1 MPAIIPDLLPVF
13 ILIVLGAALGRS
25 GYMSQAFA
33 DGAKWLVANVS
44 LPALLLMAFSRLS
57 LQPSLFILAM
67 VIFVSCGILG
77 LVSLPLSALARLP
90 QPATPLLFQGFEAG
104 MLGYALFVSLY
115 GSRTGTAAVSA
126 FATADLGQVIYVF
139 TILMAQ
145 LLAGEAAG
153 TYKAAGDVGAGTG
166 NASQRVRPLVLARG
180 LASSP
185 VIIAIAAGLLSAAIV
200 PGALIP
206 GAITLPWAKGGL
218 LDPSLSAIGSL
229 TTPLVCL
236 VVGYNLRHGVEGGG
250 SGFMKVLAAVI
261 LRLAAAG
268 GLGALVAFVVVP
280 ALGLERI
287 NSLAVMVLFILPPP
301 FVIAVF
307 RKRPEDAS
315 YVSSVLSL
323 HTLASLVAVLGLAL
337 LLGPA

>member
-1 MPAIIPDLLPVF
+1 M
-13 ILIVLGAALGRS
+13 
-25 GYMSQAFA
+25 
-33 DGAKWLVANVS
+33 
-44 LPALLLMAFSRLS
+44 
-57 LQPSLFILAM
+57 
-67 VIFVSCGILG
+67 
-77 LVSLPLSALARLP
+77 
-90 QPATPLLFQGFEAG
+90 LFQGFEAG
-104 MLGYALFVSLY
+104 MLGYALFASLY
-115 GSRTGTAAVSA
+115 GAESIGA
-126 FATADLGQVIYVF
+126 FATADLGQVVYVF
-139 TILMAQ
+139 TVLMAQ
-145 LLAGEAAG
+145 LMAGEAAG
-153 TYKAAGDVGAGTG
+153 TDG
-166 NASQRVRPLVLARG
+166 ASQTVSPLVLVRG

-185 VIIAIAAGLLSAAIV
+185 VIIAIAAGLLSAAMV
-200 PGALIP
+200 PGA
-206 GAITLPWAKGGL
+206 TNLPWAKGGL

-250 SGFMKVLAAVI
+250 SGFIKVMAAVI

-268 GLGALVAFVVVP
+268 GLGLVVAFVVVP

-323 HTLASLVAVLGLAL
+323 HTVASLVTVLAVAL
-337 LLGPA
+337 ILGPA

>member
-13 ILIVLGAALGRS
+13 VLIVLGAALGRS
-25 GYMSQAFA
+25 GFMSQAFA
-33 DGAKWLVANVS
+33 DGAKRMVASVS
-44 LPALLLMAFSRLS
+44 LPVLLFMAFARLS
-57 LQPSLFILAM
+57 LQPSLFILA
-67 VIFVSCGILG
+67 VVVFASCGILG
-77 LVSLPLSALARLP
+77 LASLPISALARLP
-90 QPATPLLFQGFEAG
+90 RPATPLLFQGFEAG
-104 MLGYALFVSLY
+104 MLGYALFASLY
-115 GSRTGTAAVSA
+115 GSTAGPAAIGA
-126 FATADLGQVIYVF
+126 FATADLGQVVYVF

-153 TYKAAGDVGAGTG
+153 TDKAASDVGAGTG
-166 NASQRVRPLVLARG
+166 DAGRRVSPLVLARG

-200 PGALIP
+200 PDA
-206 GAITLPWAKGGL
+206 TSLPWAKGGL

-236 VVGYNLRHGVEGGG
+236 VVGFNLRHGVEGGG
-250 SGFMKVLAAVI
+250 PGFIKVLAAVL
-261 LRLAAAG
+261 LRLAAAS
-268 GLGALVAFVVVP
+268 GLGMLVAFVVVP

-323 HTLASLVAVLGLAL
+323 HTVASLIAVLAVAL

>member
-13 ILIVLGAALGRS
+13 VLIVLGAALGRS
-25 GYMSQAFA
+25 GFMSQGFA
-33 DGAKWLVANVS
+33 DGAKAMVANVS
-44 LPALLLMAFSRLS
+44 LPVLLFMAFARLS
-57 LQPSLFILAM
+57 LQPSLFILA
-67 VIFVSCGILG
+67 VVVFASCGVLG
-77 LVSLPLSALARLP
+77 LVSLPISALARLP
-90 QPATPLLFQGFEAG
+90 RPATPLLFQGFEAG
-104 MLGYALFVSLY
+104 MLGYALFASLY
-115 GSRTGTAAVSA
+115 GSTAGTAAISA
-126 FATADLGQVIYVF
+126 FATADLGQVLYVF

-145 LLAGEAAG
+145 LLAGEAG
-153 TYKAAGDVGAGTG
+153 SGRKV
-166 NASQRVRPLVLARG
+166 SPLVLARG

-200 PGALIP
+200 PGAT
-206 GAITLPWAKGGL
+206 GLPWVKGGL
-218 LDPSLSAIGSL
+218 LDPSLGAIGSL

-236 VVGYNLRHGVEGGG
+236 VVGFNLRHGVEGGG
-250 SGFMKVLAAVI
+250 SGFMKVLTAVI

-268 GLGALVAFVVVP
+268 ALGLVVAFVVVP

-323 HTLASLVAVLGLAL
+323 HTVASLVAVLAVAL
-337 LLGPA
+337 LLGAG

>member
-1 MPAIIPDLLPVF
+1 MPAIVPDLLPVF

-25 GYMSQAFA
+25 GFMSQAFA
-33 DGAKWLVANVS
+33 DGAKRMVASVS
-44 LPALLLMAFSRLS
+44 LPALLFMAFARLS
-57 LQPSLFILAM
+57 LQPSLFILAA
-67 VIFVSCGILG
+67 VIFASCGVLG
-77 LVSLPLSALARLP
+77 LAALPISALARLP
-90 QPATPLLFQGFEAG
+90 RPATPLLFQGFEAG
-104 MLGYALFVSLY
+104 MLGYALFASLY
-115 GSRTGTAAVSA
+115 GSTAGPAAISA
-126 FATADLGQVIYVF
+126 FATADLGQVVYVF

-145 LLAGEAAG
+145 LLAGEAMGSAE
-153 TYKAAGDVGAGTG
+153 AAGGIGTGAGDAG
-166 NASQRVRPLVLARG
+166 RRVSPLVLVRG

-185 VIIAIAAGLLSAAIV
+185 VIIAIVVGLLSAALF
-200 PGALIP
+200 PGAA
-206 GAITLPWAKGGL
+206 GLPWAKGGL

-250 SGFMKVLAAVI
+250 SGFMKVLTAVL

-268 GLGALVAFVVVP
+268 GLGLVVAFVVVP

-307 RKRPEDAS
+307 RKRPEDSS

-323 HTLASLVAVLGLAL
+323 HTVASLVAVLAVAL
-337 LLGPA
+337 ILGPA

>member
-1 MPAIIPDLLPVF
+1 MPAIVPDLLPVF
-13 ILIVLGAALGRS
+13 VLIVLGAALGRS
-25 GYMSQAFA
+25 GFMSQAFA
-33 DGAKWLVANVS
+33 DGAKRMVASVS
-44 LPALLLMAFSRLS
+44 LPALLFMAFARLS
-57 LQPSLFILAM
+57 LQPSLFVLAA
-67 VIFVSCGILG
+67 VIFASCGILG
-77 LVSLPLSALARLP
+77 LAALPISKLARLP
-90 QPATPLLFQGFEAG
+90 QPATPMLFQGFEAG
-104 MLGYALFVSLY
+104 MLGYALFASLY
-115 GSRTGTAAVSA
+115 GAQRIGA
-126 FATADLGQVIYVF
+126 FATADLGQVVYVF

-153 TYKAAGDVGAGTG
+153 TEGA
-166 NASQRVRPLVLARG
+166 SHRVSPLVLARG

-185 VIIAIAAGLLSAAIV
+185 VILAIAAGLLSAAFV
-200 PGALIP
+200 PGA
-206 GAITLPWAKGGL
+206 TNLPWAKGGL

-250 SGFMKVLAAVI
+250 SGFMKVLAAVL

-268 GLGALVAFVVVP
+268 GLGLVVAFIVVP

-323 HTLASLVAVLGLAL
+323 HTAASLVAVLAVAL

>member
-13 ILIVLGAALGRS
+13 VLIVLGAALGRS
-25 GYMSQAFA
+25 GFMSQAFA
-33 DGAKWLVANVS
+33 DGAKRMVANVS
-44 LPALLLMAFSRLS
+44 LPALLFMAFARLS
-57 LQPSLFILAM
+57 LQPSLFILA
-67 VIFVSCGILG
+67 VVVFGSCGVLG

-90 QPATPLLFQGFEAG
+90 RPATPLLFQGFEAG
-104 MLGYALFVSLY
+104 MLGYALFASLY
-115 GSRTGTAAVSA
+115 GSTAGTAAISA

-145 LLAGEAAG
+145 LLAGEGVGG
-153 TYKAAGDVGAGTG
+153 TGAGETG
-166 NASQRVRPLVLARG
+166 SGRKVSPLVLARG

-200 PGALIP
+200 PGAA
-206 GAITLPWAKGGL
+206 GLPWAKGCL
-218 LDPSLSAIGSL
+218 LDPSLGAIGSL

-236 VVGYNLRHGVEGGG
+236 VVGFNLRHGVEGGG
-250 SGFMKVLAAVI
+250 SGFMKVLTAVI
-261 LRLAAAG
+261 LRLAATG
-268 GLGALVAFVVVP
+268 GLGLLVALVVVP

-307 RKRPEDAS
+307 RKRPEDSS

-323 HTLASLVAVLGLAL
+323 HTVASLVAVLAVAL
-337 LLGPA
+337 LLGAG

>member
-1 MPAIIPDLLPVF
+1 MPAIVPDLLPVF
-13 ILIVLGAALGRS
+13 VLIVLGAALGRS
-25 GYMSQAFA
+25 GFMSQAFA
-33 DGAKWLVANVS
+33 DGAKRMVASVS
-44 LPALLLMAFSRLS
+44 LPALLFMAFARLS
-57 LQPSLFILAM
+57 LQPSLFVLAA
-67 VIFVSCGILG
+67 VIFASCGVLG
-77 LVSLPLSALARLP
+77 LAALPVSKLARLP
-90 QPATPLLFQGFEAG
+90 QPATPMLFQGFEAG
-104 MLGYALFVSLY
+104 MLGYALFASLY
-115 GSRTGTAAVSA
+115 GAESIGA
-126 FATADLGQVIYVF
+126 FATADLGQVVYVF
-139 TILMAQ
+139 TVLMAQ
-145 LLAGEAAG
+145 LMAGEAAG
-153 TYKAAGDVGAGTG
+153 TDG
-166 NASQRVRPLVLARG
+166 ASQTVSPLVLVRG

-185 VIIAIAAGLLSAAIV
+185 VIIAIAAGLLSAAMV
-200 PGALIP
+200 PGA
-206 GAITLPWAKGGL
+206 TNLPWAKGGL

-250 SGFMKVLAAVI
+250 SGFIKVMAAVI

-268 GLGALVAFVVVP
+268 GLGLVVAFVVVP

-323 HTLASLVAVLGLAL
+323 HTVASLVTVLAVAL
-337 LLGPA
+337 ILGPA

>member
-13 ILIVLGAALGRS
+13 VLIVLGAALGRS
-25 GYMSQAFA
+25 GFMSQAFA
-33 DGAKWLVANVS
+33 DGAKRMVASVS
-44 LPALLLMAFSRLS
+44 LPALLFMAFARLS
-57 LQPSLFILAM
+57 LKPSLFVLAA
-67 VIFVSCGILG
+67 VIFASCGILW
-77 LVSLPLSALARLP
+77 LAALPISKLARLP
-90 QPATPLLFQGFEAG
+90 RPATPMLFQGFEAG
-104 MLGYALFVSLY
+104 MLGYALFASLY
-115 GSRTGTAAVSA
+115 GAESIGA
-126 FATADLGQVIYVF
+126 FATADLGQVVYVF
-139 TILMAQ
+139 TVLMAQ

-153 TYKAAGDVGAGTG
+153 TAGASHKVG
-166 NASQRVRPLVLARG
+166 PLVLARG

-185 VIIAIAAGLLSAAIV
+185 VIIAIAAGLLSAAMV
-200 PGALIP
+200 PGA
-206 GAITLPWAKGGL
+206 TSLPWAKGGL

-236 VVGYNLRHGVEGGG
+236 VVGYNLRHGIEGGG

-268 GLGALVAFVVVP
+268 GLGLVVAFVVVP
-280 ALGLERI
+280 ALGLQRI

-307 RKRPEDAS
+307 RKRPEDSS

-323 HTLASLVAVLGLAL
+323 HTVASLVAVLAVAL
-337 LLGPA
+337 LMGPA